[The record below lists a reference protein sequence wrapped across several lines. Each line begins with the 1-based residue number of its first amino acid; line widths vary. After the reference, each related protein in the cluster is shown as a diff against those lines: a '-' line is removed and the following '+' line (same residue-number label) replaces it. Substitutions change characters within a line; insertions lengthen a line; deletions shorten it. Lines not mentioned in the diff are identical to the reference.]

1 MLDLSRESVEYV
13 CTRFR
18 SPHIARKYGHKIY
31 SDYQDPFL
39 EALRIRASTRIMVR
53 NIYIHKRWDYN
64 VHMILFFRNFCHSK
78 NCTLYLESILGWW
91 VSRRWDTSIITSSC
105 QTWEKNKHWHQQ
117 LIISSTDWESGEE
130 TGRVLAEWRVSKIQ
144 QLFITFHCR
153 HQKQRFDKKGSL
165 HLIKYSCLT

>member
-64 VHMILFFRNFCHSK
+64 VHVILF
-78 NCTLYLESILGWW
+78 
-91 VSRRWDTSIITSSC
+91 
-105 QTWEKNKHWHQQ
+105 
-117 LIISSTDWESGEE
+117 
-130 TGRVLAEWRVSKIQ
+130 TGTFVTVKIEHY
-144 QLFITFHCR
+144 I
-153 HQKQRFDKKGSL
+153 
-165 HLIKYSCLT
+165 